1 MKSIKKLLE
10 KLKLF
15 FNPKIYIFHDPIKPI
30 FINGDISSWKQEIL
44 QRLYKIEKQLREKNK
59 IKDLY
64 QIDLLIEHI
73 RDFQVNEKIL
83 LVGIDGTVEG

>member
-15 FNPKIYIFHDPIKPI
+15 FNPNIYIFHDPIKPI